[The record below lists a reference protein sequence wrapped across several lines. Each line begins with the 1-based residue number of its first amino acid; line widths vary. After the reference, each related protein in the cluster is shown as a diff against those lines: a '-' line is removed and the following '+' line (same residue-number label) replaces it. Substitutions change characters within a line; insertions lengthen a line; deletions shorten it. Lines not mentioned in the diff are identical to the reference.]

1 MSIHFRVL
9 HDTASIYGSIWA
21 TPLAMSDTLTTGSLS
36 IKEGAIDDIYPKMIE
51 EEDIS
56 VKYNYDVEVSTFEM

>member
-1 MSIHFRVL
+1 
-9 HDTASIYGSIWA
+9 
-21 TPLAMSDTLTTGSLS
+21 MSDTLTTGSLS